1 MKIQKILFGFGI
13 LATTLISCDKKDVL
27 LPKADKTVIK
37 DLVDHSPVYLFF
49 ETNGADTLVEVN
61 RRNTISSTNWV
72 FNIDKRLPLK
82 LVIPEVMQLQEKKK
96 NSSHNREDSMTLYSY
111 ADSIGSNLAFLPFT
125 DVKYLFDNEFSKF
138 YIKRNAEMYM
148 PYHNF
153 TINFNKDNQITVDGN
168 EMERSELPNFIKEF
182 SDFMSEGKTTILHL
196 NFDSSLS
203 YEQYI
208 QNKILVWGIT
218 DERIQLSSYEFIY
231 DLKKLPACDC
241 KL

>member
-13 LATTLISCDKKDVL
+13 LVTILLSCDKKDVQ
-27 LPKADKTVIK
+27 LPKTDKTVMK
-37 DLVDHSPVYLFF
+37 DLLDHSPVYLFF
-49 ETNGADTLVEVN
+49 DTNGNDTLVEVN
-61 RRNTISSTNWV
+61 RRNTIGSTNWV

-96 NSSHNREDSMTLYSY
+96 SSSHNREDSMTLYSY

-125 DVKYLFDNEFSKF
+125 DVKYFFDNEFSKF
-138 YIKRNAEMYM
+138 YIKRNVELYM

-196 NFDSSLS
+196 NFDSSLT

-231 DLKKLPACDC
+231 DPKKLPACDC

>member
-1 MKIQKILFGFGI
+1 
-13 LATTLISCDKKDVL
+13 
-27 LPKADKTVIK
+27 
-37 DLVDHSPVYLFF
+37 LFF
-49 ETNGADTLVEVN
+49 ETNGNDTLIEVN

-96 NSSHNREDSMTLYSY
+96 SSSHNREDSMTLYSY

-125 DVKYLFDNEFSKF
+125 DVKYFFDNEFSKF
-138 YIKRNAEMYM
+138 YIKRNAELYM

-153 TINFNKDNQITVDGN
+153 TINFNQDNQITVDGN
-168 EMERSELPNFIKEF
+168 EMERSELSNFIKEF

-196 NFDSSLS
+196 NFDSSLT

>member
-1 MKIQKILFGFGI
+1 MRIQKILFGFGI
-13 LATTLISCDKKDVL
+13 LVTILLSCDKKDVQ
-27 LPKADKTVIK
+27 LPKTDKTVVK
-37 DLVDHSPVYLFF
+37 ELLDHSPVYLFF
-49 ETNGADTLVEVN
+49 DTNGTDTLVEVN
-61 RRNTISSTNWV
+61 RRNTIGSTNWV

-82 LVIPEVMQLQEKKK
+82 LVIPEVMQLQEKKQS
-96 NSSHNREDSMTLYSY
+96 SSHNREDSMTLYSY
-111 ADSIGSNLAFLPFT
+111 SDSIGSNLAFLPFT
-125 DVKYLFDNEFSKF
+125 DVKYFFDNEFSKF
-138 YIKRNAEMYM
+138 YIKRNVELYM

-153 TINFNKDNQITVDGN
+153 TINFNKNNQITIDGN

-196 NFDSSLS
+196 NFDSSLT

-208 QNKILVWGIT
+208 QNKILVWEIT

-231 DLKKLPACDC
+231 DPKKLPACDC